1 MPGSVEGE
9 NLTKFESPDGY
20 EFDAKF
26 CVNLRSNSVPRQ
38 TAKFKKAQKE
48 VKCLMRF

>member
-1 MPGSVEGE
+1 MPRSVAST
-9 NLTKFESPDGY
+9 NLTKFESPDGC

-26 CVNLRSNSVPRQ
+26 YVNLRSNSAPRQ

-48 VKCLMRF
+48 VKCLMKF

>member
-1 MPGSVEGE
+1 MQRSVAGA
-9 NLTKFESPDGY
+9 NLTKFESPDGC

-26 CVNLRSNSVPRQ
+26 CVNLRSNSAPQQ

-48 VKCLMRF
+48 EKCLMRF